1 MASEGLTALREGSQL
16 SVEISELLH
25 KPGTSK
31 RLEFSEEVPGLGL
44 DVGRVQPLL
53 DFDLRMDSLVEGIL
67 VSGQVRGSYAFECIR
82 CLRDFEQPFSVE
94 LGEVLA
100 YEGQEGAEEG
110 YQISADH
117 AHLEP
122 VVRDAVVLEMP
133 LHPLCRPDCKGLCP
147 VCGSDLNNVDCGHK
161 TERTDLRWEPLASLK
176 DALGGSG
183 DSRREAQPG

>member
-161 TERTDLRWEPLASLK
+161 TERTDLRWEPLAQL
-176 DALGGSG
+176 
-183 DSRREAQPG
+183 RERFKE